1 MKVNLFSIYQN
12 EIKWFYY
19 GNGPQ
24 LTAQKKMFKTFGRTR
39 VACDILVAYSNIF
52 IWSNFPTNKK
62 SFDSPENYQNAI
74 DFDCIASETTRK
86 KNNKK

>member
-1 MKVNLFSIYQN
+1 
-12 EIKWFYY
+12 
-19 GNGPQ
+19 
-24 LTAQKKMFKTFGRTR
+24 MFKTFGRTR
-39 VACDILVAYSNIF
+39 VACDILVAYSNVF

-86 KNNKK
+86 KKQQKMNTFECRHEKALFFLLDNSRN